1 MERFWTL
8 QYVQQ
13 NGITE
18 LVATVFKDNMVRA
31 DDLPL
36 VLAVS
41 GAQGLARGT
50 QVRVRLGAMDL
61 LTLDISG
68 TVLERLAPAQAQADE
83 ESLLAQDEDEVAG
96 PITIALDVND
106 SGAAE

>member
-1 MERFWTL
+1 
-8 QYVQQ
+8 
-13 NGITE
+13 
-18 LVATVFKDNMVRA
+18 
-31 DDLPL
+31 
-36 VLAVS
+36 
-41 GAQGLARGT
+41 
-50 QVRVRLGAMDL
+50 MDL